1 MGGKSVNL
9 GVDAIVVAVI
19 ALLEQITGVS
29 VDRAELMCPQWHLYA
44 ANVYELK
51 LGCGGVY

>member
-1 MGGKSVNL
+1 MGESINL
-9 GVDAIVVAVI
+9 DAVVVAVI
-19 ALLEQITGVS
+19 SFITGVS
-29 VDRAELMCPQWHLYA
+29 VDRAEWMRPQWHLYA